1 MLLYDLLKMVRSD
14 LSVSII
20 IEDTDINIKSNCK
33 DFWESYSGLLDEEIR
48 SVDVTDNCVLS
59 IVITNPG
66 FEFIVKSFC

>member
-33 DFWESYSGLLDEEIR
+33 DF
-48 SVDVTDNCVLS
+48 
-59 IVITNPG
+59 
-66 FEFIVKSFC
+66 

>member
-1 MLLYDLLKMVRSD
+1 MLLYDLLKRVRSD

-20 IEDTDINIKSNCK
+20 IEDTDINIKCSCE
-33 DFWESYSGLLDEEIR
+33 DFWESYPGLLEEEVV
-48 SVDVTDNCVLS
+48 SVDVTNNCVLS